1 MVSWVEFPKLS
12 PTGKGLMEMVV
23 EMMNR
28 ELGELLLPLQ
38 TTPDIRSFLSGN
50 AAGSMTLRAGREG
63 SKVRCPILSP
73 KP

>member
-1 MVSWVEFPKLS
+1 
-12 PTGKGLMEMVV
+12 
-23 EMMNR
+23 MMNR